1 VRIISGKYKG
11 RRIFPPKN
19 LPVRPTTD
27 MSKEALFNVLRNHFN
42 FDGLKILDLFSGTG
56 NISYEFASRGSDN
69 ITSVDGDFGCV
80 KFIKQT
86 ASEYDFNIAAIKSD
100 VFKFLEKNNNTY
112 DIIFADPPYGLDQ
125 ATFEKIVLLVFEKEL
140 LNADGMMIIEH
151 SKYTKLD
158 HLEHFS
164 FKKSY
169 GGSIFSFFEI
179 ESDEDEDD
187 SDSEEEYDEDEDDE
201 FEQTEE
207 D

>member
-1 VRIISGKYKG
+1 MRIISGKYKG
-11 RRIFPPKN
+11 RRISPPKG

-27 MSKEALFNVLRNHFN
+27 MSKEALFNVLNNYFN
-42 FDGLKILDLFSGTG
+42 FSGLKVLDLFAGTG

-86 ASEYDFNIAAIKSD
+86 ADEFDFNIAGIKSD
-100 VFKFLEKNNNTY
+100 VFKFIEKNKNSY
-112 DIIFADPPYGLDQ
+112 DVIFADPPYNLDQ
-125 ATFEKIVLLVFEKEL
+125 ATFEKLVEMIFANEL
-140 LNADGMMIIEH
+140 LQEDGMMVIEH

-158 HLEHFS
+158 HMINFS

-179 ESDEDEDD
+179 DGNNDEEVKN
-187 SDSEEEYDEDEDDE
+187 EINE
-201 FEQTEE
+201 TEE
-207 D
+207 G